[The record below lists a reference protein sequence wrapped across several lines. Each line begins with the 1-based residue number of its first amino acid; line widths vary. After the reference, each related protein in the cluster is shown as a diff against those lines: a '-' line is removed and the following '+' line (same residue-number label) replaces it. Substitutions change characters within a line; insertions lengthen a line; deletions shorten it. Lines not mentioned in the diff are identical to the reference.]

1 MTADGTVMPNRGEQ
15 RVRVKTREGNLCELK
30 MQVTDVR
37 KPLMSV
43 SKICD
48 AGHSVTFRS
57 DGGEIVDERTGQVTK
72 FNRVDDVYRLV
83 VELPEGEVYQDL
95 HGTKKG
101 FSRQG
106 M

>member
-1 MTADGTVMPNRGEQ
+1 
-15 RVRVKTREGNLCELK
+15 

-95 HGTKKG
+95 HGTKEG

>member
-1 MTADGTVMPNRGEQ
+1 MD
-15 RVRVKTREGNLCELK
+15 
-30 MQVTDVR
+30 D
-37 KPLMSV
+37 
-43 SKICD
+43 
-48 AGHSVTFRS
+48 
-57 DGGEIVDERTGQVTK
+57 RTGQVTK

-83 VELPEGEVYQDL
+83 VELPDSEVYQDL